1 MTSEVVL
8 VGRVVERGGAGR
20 MTERRVNWI
29 GISLAGVVGVVLCVM
44 SCVQSK
50 VVSRRDRDRYERR
63 GDGGS
68 GCGCTVSN
76 PNKSQM

>member
-29 GISLAGVVGVVLCVM
+29 GISLAGVVGVVCCVLCHV
-44 SCVQSK
+44 CK
-50 VVSRRDRDRYERR
+50 AKWYRDE
-63 GDGGS
+63 
-68 GCGCTVSN
+68 TET
-76 PNKSQM
+76 